1 MRLTKGIE
9 SMPISSLEDMVRLHN
24 LNVDMIF
31 HDIRKVSKRSSAAY
45 KLGFIACAG
54 VLYLLKKNRD
64 QANDIDRLKEN
75 IKELTSEK
83 ETGQYNFDQ
92 DIEFDLDK

>member
-45 KLGFIACAG
+45 KLGLIGCAG
-54 VLYLLKKNRD
+54 LLYLYKKFKKQED
-64 QANDIDRLKEN
+64 DIDRLREEVKN
-75 IKELTSEK
+75 LTSEK
-83 ETGQYNFDQ
+83 STGDYNFDQ